1 MFFHPSDNIAPPVSK
16 EYECDQA
23 MLTFHE
29 DGNQHLN
36 SLIIVLFFNIS
47 KEKVKMLKLFEMLST
62 VKQRSRSGRVVTPP
76 RGYFQTQNEV
86 LSGFK
91 KENIF
96 IGAFHQK

>member
-1 MFFHPSDNIAPPVSK
+1 
-16 EYECDQA
+16 
-23 MLTFHE
+23 
-29 DGNQHLN
+29 
-36 SLIIVLFFNIS
+36 
-47 KEKVKMLKLFEMLST
+47 MLST
-62 VKQRSRSGRVVTPP
+62 VKQRSRGRGDVTPP